1 MLMDADVSRIVAM
14 ELACATARTGITGAS
29 MLALMKFASD
39 AARLGWT
46 GLELGSFV

>member
-1 MLMDADVSRIVAM
+1 MLAELWLM

-29 MLALMKFASD
+29 ALALMKFASD
-39 AARLGWT
+39 CQPWLRKEEDWT